1 MLLVQLEVFKKE
13 ITEFPVESRED
24 TLSLVARF
32 LSGEHLNRKD
42 FKTFK
47 IDKNTRIQE
56 FRVKD
61 HRGNWRVISTMIRG
75 QYLVLVY
82 AFHKKSQELQERDKE
97 VIRASGVRDAGQL
110 GCVEIGQPGA
120 VAGEG

>member
-1 MLLVQLEVFKKE
+1 MQLVQLEGFKKE
-13 ITEFPVESRED
+13 IADFPIETKED
-24 TLSLVARF
+24 ILSLVSRF
-32 LSGEHLNRKD
+32 LNGELLNRKD

-61 HRGNWRVISTMIRG
+61 HKGNWRAISTIEKG

-82 AFHKKSQELQERDKE
+82 AFHKKSQKLQEKDKE
-97 VIRASGVRDAGQL
+97 VIRSRIKRIAL
-110 GCVEIGQPGA
+110 
-120 VAGEG
+120 